1 MGPPRKAS
9 LDINGRVTAQQ
20 KGKGRDLSPNGVR
33 SSPATTNGVDGNGLD
48 STRKYGLEA
57 KPGLDVEKAEE
68 LCGIEE
74 GQAAVH

>member
-1 MGPPRKAS
+1 
-9 LDINGRVTAQQ
+9 L
-20 KGKGRDLSPNGVR
+20 
-33 SSPATTNGVDGNGLD
+33 PATTNGVDGNGLD